1 MQCCSLSQLSRGDLP
16 ENVEA
21 PRHAAD
27 ALHMFAADIV
37 ARLGWHR
44 LERLL
49 DAIPESNDDF
59 IMF

>member
-1 MQCCSLSQLSRGDLP
+1 MQCCQLSHLSRDILP

-21 PRHAAD
+21 PRYAAVT
-27 ALHMFAADIV
+27 LYMFATNIV